1 MYLLFICRVKVS
13 MQCISYQN
21 CFHVYYRCILLDN
34 VAVLGIEFII
44 QSLMTWVSRN
54 HPVAILNVFSPAA
67 GFSAAKL
74 DVRIYLRHHWIKK
87 KWAIYKWKLSNKQLK
102 KSTFYRI
109 IYTIYTWNPW
119 DHSFL
124 FKLMIM
130 AISSSQSSIQSSSVP
145 VI

>member
-1 MYLLFICRVKVS
+1 MYLLFICRVKVP

-54 HPVAILNVFSPAA
+54 HPVAILNVFFPAA

-87 KWAIYKWKLSNKQLK
+87 SEPFKNENSAINNKK
-102 KSTFYRI
+102 NPHFIASSTQYTPEIPEI
-109 IYTIYTWNPW
+109 I
-119 DHSFL
+119 HSF
-124 FKLMIM
+124 FN
-130 AISSSQSSIQSSSVP
+130 SWSWP
-145 VI
+145 